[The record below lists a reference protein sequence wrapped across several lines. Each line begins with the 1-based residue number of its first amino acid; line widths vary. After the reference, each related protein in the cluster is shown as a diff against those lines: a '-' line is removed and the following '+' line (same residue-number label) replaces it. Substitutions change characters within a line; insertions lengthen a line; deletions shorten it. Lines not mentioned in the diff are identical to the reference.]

1 MGCGGILDC
10 SQLQRSCSYGN
21 LAIKLVRNILVA
33 IQFAIVHASFFQAT
47 MLDVT
52 WLKLSCCL
60 YFRLIATTLDQD
72 FFLGQEIE
80 SRYKKGLY
88 PPSTI
93 TYKGRFWES
102 GSELR
107 KAPEWGNMA
116 RKLPLMCGFFPQK
129 FTSLALLFF
138 LGGGCVWHGRNTLSC
153 LAYSE

>member
-60 YFRLIATTLDQD
+60 YFRLIATTLDPD
-72 FFLGQEIE
+72 FF
-80 SRYKKGLY
+80 
-88 PPSTI
+88 
-93 TYKGRFWES
+93 WV
-102 GSELR
+102 
-107 KAPEWGNMA
+107 
-116 RKLPLMCGFFPQK
+116 RKLRAGTRRASTHLQLLHIKGASGNLEVNFARHRNGATWQGSCHSCVVFFSQK
-129 FTSLALLFF
+129 FTSLSLFF
-138 LGGGCVWHGRNTLSC
+138 LGVWHGRNTPSC